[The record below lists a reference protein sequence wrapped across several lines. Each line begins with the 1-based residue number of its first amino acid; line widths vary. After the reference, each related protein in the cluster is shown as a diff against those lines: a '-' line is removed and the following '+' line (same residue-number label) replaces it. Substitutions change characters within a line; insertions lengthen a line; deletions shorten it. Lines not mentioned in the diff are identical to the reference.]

1 MMVNKIASRRRFC
14 SREALAQ
21 SWWGGKSLLGETGI
35 VLPTPVAFFAI
46 KRVQVLT
53 KMSKTGDTDYTCV
66 PFVAILDT
74 GVRLYCV
81 FPD

>member
-1 MMVNKIASRRRFC
+1 MNLQENLFYHK
-14 SREALAQ
+14 REF
-21 SWWGGKSLLGETGI
+21 

-46 KRVQVLT
+46 KSVQVLA

-81 FPD
+81 SPINPDLITQVCARQVPLL

>member
-1 MMVNKIASRRRFC
+1 MSGYTVADKF
-14 SREALAQ
+14 EF
-21 SWWGGKSLLGETGI
+21 

-46 KRVQVLT
+46 KRVQVLA
-53 KMSKTGDTDYTCV
+53 KMSKTGETDYTCV

-81 FPD
+81 SPIDSDLFVYLSLILDS